1 MVICQK
7 EFTNMYWRHNYPQY
21 WNRIIEKNH
30 LKPVNNH
37 EFTNLQSYRFIG
49 MIGDKI
55 YKDITTG
62 PCLLT
67 PKEIRSL
74 NKNTTIDD
82 IQEMLMRHP
91 TFEDYTAIAVET
103 KEEYST
109 NIIIE
114 TYEYAKLIEYKTE
127 ISFEEALKL
136 TKKAGENFKKYYNK
150 KLKNNNKNNPN
161 NDKSGKLKYFPTHK
175 SSFDSRLRELCNEYY
190 IFYLNNSNIS
200 KKGRAIIES
209 NPEESTWLR
218 IKVSFLPEAI
228 NKNKTTII
236 EPASSI
242 DGMKYANMISGSSSI
257 ITRSPPTITNKPVMN
272 GGYDY
277 EILYLNGSIEE
288 EFKKFRLNE
297 GKTPYGCPAYNL
309 YAFLCNNHDEN
320 TDEFREYNKNCKK
333 CMEYLKDKLK
343 NIIVEK

>member
-1 MVICQK
+1 MGGRLVICQK
-7 EFTNMYWRHNYPQY
+7 EFTNLYWRHNYPQY

-30 LKPVNNH
+30 LKPVNQH

-49 MIGDKI
+49 MMGDEI
-55 YKDITTG
+55 YNDITTG

-74 NKNTTIDD
+74 NKDTTIEEV
-82 IQEMLMRHP
+82 QKMLMRHP
-91 TFEDYTAIAVET
+91 TFEDYVSIAVET

-136 TKKAGENFKKYYNK
+136 TKKAGENFKKYYDK
-150 KLKNNNKNNPN
+150 KLKNKNKA
-161 NDKSGKLKYFPTHK
+161 GKLKYFPTHK
-175 SSFDSRLRELCNEYY
+175 SSFDSRLRELCNEHYQ
-190 IFYLNNSNIS
+190 FYLNNSNMS
-200 KKGRAIIES
+200 KKGREIIET

-228 NKNKTTII
+228 NKDKTTII

-242 DGMKYANMISGSSSI
+242 EGMKYANMISGSSAV
-257 ITRSPPTITNKPVMN
+257 ITRSPPTLTNKPVMN
-272 GGYDY
+272 EGYDY
-277 EILYLNGSIEE
+277 EVFYLNNPIDEE
-288 EFKKFRLNE
+288 IKKFRLND
-297 GKTPYGCPAYNL
+297 GKSPYGCTSYNL
-309 YAFLCNNHDEN
+309 HAFLCNDDEINIEEFENHIKGD
-320 TDEFREYNKNCKK
+320 CKK
-333 CMEYLKDKLK
+333 CMEYLKDNINKYILK
-343 NIIVEK
+343 